1 MLDIFSDTG
10 AAIPVTCLTP
20 DGLSA
25 WLDSAD
31 TAQAGFTR
39 AQGFMAKA
47 GQAVT
52 LVSADGEVERVLF
65 GLGNEADA
73 FVHGGLAGK
82 LQPGLYRFDPAPEDH
97 ARALL
102 GFALG
107 TYHFDRYKSKSG
119 AAGGEPKVRMLVPNG
134 IDCQEV
140 SRLARGIFLARDLI
154 NTPASD
160 MGPAELEA
168 EAEKLQRRF
177 DARLTVTRGDDLIR
191 NNYPMIHA
199 VGRAS
204 DRAPRLIDLTWGRA
218 DAPKVTLVGK
228 GVCFDTGGLNLK
240 PGNYMALMKKDM
252 GGAAT
257 AMALAQM
264 IMDKGLDVRLRLLV
278 AAVENS
284 VSGNA
289 FRPGDVLP
297 SRKGLTVEISNT
309 DAEGRLVLG
318 DALAEADDESPDLLV
333 DFATLTGAAR
343 VALGPDLPPF
353 FTKDDALADA
363 LEQAADAAHDPL
375 WRLPLWP
382 GYEAM
387 LDSKVADINH
397 APESPFAGSVT
408 AALFLNR
415 FVTQTSSYIHF
426 DVYGWM
432 PKPKP
437 GRPVGGEL
445 QAARAV
451 YHLLCTRYG

>member
-1 MLDIFSDTG
+1 MLDVFAESG
-10 AAIPVTCLTP
+10 PSIPVTCLHDT
-20 DGLSA
+20 A
-25 WLDSAD
+25 LDSWLAG
-31 TAQAGFTR
+31 APAQQAGFVR
-39 AQGFMAKA
+39 AQGFKAKA
-47 GQAVT
+47 GQAVS
-52 LVSADGEVERVLF
+52 LVSADGEIERVLF
-65 GLGNEADA
+65 GLGDGKDA
-73 FVHGGLAGK
+73 FVHGAVAAR
-82 LQPGLYRFDPAPEDH
+82 LQPGLYHFDPAPADH
-97 ARALL
+97 AQALL

-107 TYHFDRYKSKSG
+107 TYSFDRYKAS
-119 AAGGEPKVRMLVPNG
+119 AGTAEDAPKVRMVVPDG
-134 IDCQEV
+134 IDCAEV
-140 SRLARGIFLARDLI
+140 SRIARGIFLARDLI

-168 EAEKLQRRF
+168 EAEKLHHRF
-177 DARLTVTRGDDLIR
+177 DAKLSVIRGDDLLR
-191 NNYPMIHA
+191 DNYPMVHA

-218 DAPKVTLVGK
+218 DAPKITLVGK

-240 PGNYMALMKKDM
+240 PGNFMGLMKKDM

-264 IMDKGLDVRLRLLV
+264 IMDRGLDVRLRLLV

-289 FRPGDVLP
+289 FRPGDVLA
-297 SRKGLTVEISNT
+297 SRKGLSVEISNT

-318 DALAEADDESPDLLV
+318 DALAEADTESPDLLV

-353 FTKDDALADA
+353 FTRNDALAQEISA
-363 LEQAADAAHDPL
+363 AADTTHDPL
-375 WRLPLWP
+375 WQLPLWD
-382 GYEAM
+382 GYESM

-397 APESPFAGSVT
+397 APESSFAGSIT

-415 FVTQTSSYIHF
+415 FVTQTDAYVHF

-445 QAARAV
+445 QAARAI
-451 YHLLCTRYG
+451 YQLLCARYG